1 MSVARMREAIFGVG
15 ITFFPGYRFS
25 HPGYDVLVIASWD
38 RWIRHR
44 PALDESL
51 RLDVGSMTPFLS
63 DFLPRSEATKQSIFS
78 LPLHGLLRFARNDGL
93 NYSHRIRLRYSRSVN
108 NGAAGPWWNTA
119 PRSSAKTRSASAS
132 TKSRLCS
139 TITMEVCRRK
149 RSNTLNSSRIKVGAS
164 PSNGSSS
171 SNSFTLPDMAR
182 ATATICCS
190 PPDR

>member
-63 DFLPRSEATKQSIFS
+63 DFLPS
-78 LPLHGLLRFARNDGL
+78 
-93 NYSHRIRLRYSRSVN
+93 
-108 NGAAGPWWNTA
+108 
-119 PRSSAKTRSASAS
+119 
-132 TKSRLCS
+132 
-139 TITMEVCRRK
+139 
-149 RSNTLNSSRIKVGAS
+149 
-164 PSNGSSS
+164 
-171 SNSFTLPDMAR
+171 
-182 ATATICCS
+182 
-190 PPDR
+190 

>member
-63 DFLPRSEATKQSIFS
+63 DFLPRSEATKQSKLS
-78 LPLHGLLRFARNDGL
+78 LRLDGLLRFARNDGTGRA
-93 NYSHRIRLRYSRSVN
+93 NARPMT
-108 NGAAGPWWNTA
+108 G
-119 PRSSAKTRSASAS
+119 SAKPFFFFVAAMDC
-132 TKSRLCS
+132 L
-139 TITMEVCRRK
+139 V
-149 RSNTLNSSRIKVGAS
+149 
-164 PSNGSSS
+164 
-171 SNSFTLPDMAR
+171 AR
-182 ATATICCS
+182 AARNDGLPAT
-190 PPDR
+190 

>member
-63 DFLPRSEATKQSIFS
+63 DFLPRSEATIAVGT
-78 LPLHGLLRFARNDGL
+78 LIAERPP
-93 NYSHRIRLRYSRSVN
+93 HRTVR
-108 NGAAGPWWNTA
+108 AAFPHTA
-119 PRSSAKTRSASAS
+119 P
-132 TKSRLCS
+132 
-139 TITMEVCRRK
+139 
-149 RSNTLNSSRIKVGAS
+149 TLG
-164 PSNGSSS
+164 G
-171 SNSFTLPDMAR
+171 
-182 ATATICCS
+182 
-190 PPDR
+190 

>member
-63 DFLPRSEATKQSIFS
+63 DFLPRSSCDEAIHLSCCLTKA
-78 LPLHGLLRFARNDGL
+78 GLLRCARNDGGL
-93 NYSHRIRLRYSRSVN
+93 RIRHQ
-108 NGAAGPWWNTA
+108 
-119 PRSSAKTRSASAS
+119 SASRAHPTPS
-132 TKSRLCS
+132 LC
-139 TITMEVCRRK
+139 
-149 RSNTLNSSRIKVGAS
+149 NTQRGQTY
-164 PSNGSSS
+164 PSYALYRNIAKFIG
-171 SNSFTLPDMAR
+171 
-182 ATATICCS
+182 
-190 PPDR
+190 